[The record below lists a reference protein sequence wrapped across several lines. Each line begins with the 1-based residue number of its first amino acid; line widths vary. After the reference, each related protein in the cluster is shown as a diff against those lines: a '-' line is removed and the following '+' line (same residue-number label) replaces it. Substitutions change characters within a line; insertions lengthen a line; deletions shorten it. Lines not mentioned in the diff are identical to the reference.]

1 MPIAKSVCMSVEPD
15 EVKTSE
21 ELKEDEELL
30 QQALGNLMSFIEEE
44 TTHYAFIPD
53 PRNEEDYDTY
63 EYGTEPIPFDDTWA
77 HAEDDTP
84 QLTSFVQ
91 DPDYYEFVEN
101 SIEPGSDEGDNCQ

>member
-1 MPIAKSVCMSVEPD
+1 MQIAKSVCMSVEPD

-53 PRNEEDYDTY
+53 P
-63 EYGTEPIPFDDTWA
+63 PDDTWTCA
-77 HAEDDTP
+77 KDDTP

-91 DPDYYEFVEN
+91 DPDYYEFAEN
-101 SIEPGSDEGDNCQ
+101 SIEPGSDESDNCQ

>member
-1 MPIAKSVCMSVEPD
+1 MRSRGSTTTGAAITMQIAKSVCMSVEPD

-53 PRNEEDYDTY
+53 P
-63 EYGTEPIPFDDTWA
+63 PDDTCTRA
-77 HAEDDTP
+77 NDDTP
-84 QLTSFVQ
+84 QLTSFVE
-91 DPDYYEFVEN
+91 DPDYYEFAED
-101 SIEPGSDEGDNCQ
+101 SIEPGSDESDNCQ

>member
-1 MPIAKSVCMSVEPD
+1 MRSRGSTTPGPAITMPIAKSVCMCIDPD

-53 PRNEEDYDTY
+53 P
-63 EYGTEPIPFDDTWA
+63 PDDTCTRA
-77 HAEDDTP
+77 NDDTP
-84 QLTSFVQ
+84 QLTSFVE
-91 DPDYYEFVEN
+91 DPDYYEFAED
-101 SIEPGSDEGDNCQ
+101 SIEPGSDESDNCQ

>member
-1 MPIAKSVCMSVEPD
+1 MSVDPD

-53 PRNEEDYDTY
+53 PRNEEDYDTWDV
-63 EYGTEPIPFDDTWA
+63 GMEPIPFDDTWA
-77 HAEDDTP
+77 HAKDDTP

-91 DPDYYEFVEN
+91 DPDYYEFAEN

>member
-1 MPIAKSVCMSVEPD
+1 MRSRGSTTTEAAITMPIAKLVCMSVEPD

-21 ELKEDEELL
+21 ELEEEEKLL

-53 PRNEEDYDTY
+53 PCNEEGY
-63 EYGTEPIPFDDTWA
+63 
-77 HAEDDTP
+77 DTP

-91 DPDYYEFVEN
+91 DPDYYEFAEN